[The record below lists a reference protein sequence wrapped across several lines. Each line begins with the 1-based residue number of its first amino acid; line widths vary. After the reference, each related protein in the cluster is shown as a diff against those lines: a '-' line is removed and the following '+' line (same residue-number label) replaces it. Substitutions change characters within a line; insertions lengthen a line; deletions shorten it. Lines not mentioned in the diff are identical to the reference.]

1 MAEGA
6 SGTARHSASSL
17 PKYGET
23 ASSDGVVF
31 LRLALGLA
39 GDNTP
44 FPWQQTLLKRLLDG
58 LEVGVLDIPT
68 GLGKTSVMAIWLV
81 ARAMGAK
88 VPRRM
93 AYVVDRRAVVDQASD
108 VALEL
113 RAFVEQNHQFKE
125 RLQLG
130 DRPLPISTLRGQHV
144 DNREWQNDPSSPAI
158 IVGTVDM
165 VGSRLLF
172 EGYGVSRKM
181 RSYHAGLLGADT
193 LVVLDEAHLV
203 PPFEKLLEAIAEGQ
217 QCYGPRKNSHRL
229 IVPPLN
235 LLSLSATGR
244 ASDRPL
250 LGLED
255 DDFEHPV
262 VVQRLSAEKRVSL
275 AELSEDEQLTEF
287 LAKAAWELADNGR
300 RTERIIIFCD
310 KRKDAEAV
318 KAEIE
323 KFAKGD
329 ARRGLPAEEI
339 EPPELF
345 VGGRRVFEREQAAQ
359 KLKELGFIAGTSTA
373 SKSCRFLIATSAGEV
388 GVDLDADHMVCD
400 LVTWERMIQ
409 RMGRVNRRGGVGRV
423 AEVIVAVPPKPKPK
437 KDVAAALK
445 KAAGDRDDK
454 EVKAIEKFEKELELA
469 RALKKPFDL
478 LPAVAQES
486 LQLDGS
492 LRALRE
498 LKLKASNDSQLAA
511 ILDAATSKTP
521 LRPALTRAVVEAWSL
536 TSLKEHTGRP
546 DIEPWLRGWKDDD
559 PPQTTLVWRN
569 HMPVRTDGKVIRKNV
584 EAFFESARVH
594 ASEQL
599 ETETHDVL
607 EWLAKRAKSLRASQ
621 KNQGGNSD
629 QPSTIENGKVIAL
642 TFSPSGDYRN
652 RFTLEQFDVSGDDKK
667 ALFGKI
673 ARATLVVD
681 TRFAGLKDG
690 LLDSSEK
697 MTPRTADDGQP
708 WLPPADGLPVIRFRV
723 REIHSEHEPVDTP
736 FDSNW
741 QFRSRFVMASDGDGE
756 PSRCLLIEKWK
767 GDSSTEDD
775 RAVGQLQLL
784 SDHQA
789 LAEKLAR
796 RLAKRL
802 GLSPEYE
809 NMLAIAS
816 RLHDEGKRSS
826 RWQRA
831 FNAPIDNVYAKTPRP
846 SPDFVTQLDG
856 YRHEFGSLG
865 AASVD
870 PEFMSLPSEQQDLVL
885 HLIAAHHGFARPVIG
900 VNGCDDAPP
909 SKLQERARDVA
920 LRFARLQ
927 KQWGPW
933 GLAWWESLLRAVDHQ
948 ASREVHAD
956 LPVVKEA
963 H

>member
-1 MAEGA
+1 MGQSKDSRNSSIPHGKATLSEGVA
-6 SGTARHSASSL
+6 L
-17 PKYGET
+17 
-23 ASSDGVVF
+23 
-31 LRLALGLA
+31 LRQVLGLA
-39 GDNTP
+39 EHETP
-44 FPWQQTLLKRLLDG
+44 FPWQEDLLNRLIKG
-58 LEVGVLDIPT
+58 SEVGVLDIPT

-108 VALEL
+108 VALGL
-113 RAFVEQNHQFKE
+113 RAFVEQNYQFKA

-130 DRPLPISTLRGQHV
+130 DSPLPISTLRGQHV
-144 DNREWQNDPSSPAI
+144 DNREWQDDPSSPAI

-181 RSYHAGLLGADT
+181 RPYHAGLLGADT

-217 QCYGPRKNSHRL
+217 QCYGPKEEFHRS
-229 IVPPLN
+229 IVPALK

-244 ASDRPL
+244 ASIRPS
-250 LGLED
+250 LGLGD
-255 DDFEHPV
+255 RDFEHPV
-262 VVQRLSAEKRVSL
+262 VGQRLSANKRLSL
-275 AELSEDEQLTEF
+275 NELTDDEQLTEI
-287 LAKAAWELADNGR
+287 LAKAAWKLADQGR

-318 KAEIE
+318 KVQIE
-323 KFAKGD
+323 KLARGNAKE
-329 ARRGLPAEEI
+329 GLPAQEI

-345 VGGRRVFEREQAAQ
+345 VGGRRIFEREQAAL
-359 KLKELGFIAGTSTA
+359 KLKELGFIAGTTTA
-373 SKSCRFLIATSAGEV
+373 SKKCRFLIATSAGEV
-388 GVDLDADHMVCD
+388 GVDLDADHMVSD

-409 RMGRVNRRGGVGRV
+409 RLGRVNRRGGVDRV
-423 AEVIVAVPPKPKPK
+423 AEVIVAVPPEPKPK

-445 KAAGDRDDK
+445 KAAGERDDK
-454 EVKAIEKFEKELELA
+454 ETKAIEKFERELELA
-469 RALKKPFDL
+469 RALKRPFDL
-478 LPAVAQES
+478 LPADSES
-486 LQLDGS
+486 SVQRDGS
-492 LRALRE
+492 PGALRQ
-498 LKLKASNDSQLAA
+498 LKLKASNDVEMAA

-521 LRPALTRAVVEAWSL
+521 LRPALTRAVVDAWSL

-559 PPQTTLVWRN
+559 PPQTTVVWRS
-569 HMPVRTDGKVIRKNV
+569 HIPVRTDGKVIRRDV
-584 EAFFESARVH
+584 ESFFESAPVH

-599 ETETHDVL
+599 ETETHSVI
-607 EWLAKRAKSLRASQ
+607 EWLTKRAKSLQTPQ
-621 KNQGGNSD
+621 KSDEATSEQPPVIGNRE
-629 QPSTIENGKVIAL
+629 IIAYTL
-642 TFSPSGDYRN
+642 SPNGDYRN
-652 RFTLEQFDVSGDDKK
+652 HFTLDELDASGDDKK

-681 TRFAGLKDG
+681 ARFAGLKDG

-697 MTPRTADDGQP
+697 TRTRTADDAQP
-708 WLPPADGLPVIRFRV
+708 WLPPVNGLPIIRFRV
-723 REIHSEHEPVDTP
+723 KKIDSEHEPADTN
-736 FDSNW
+736 FDGNW
-741 QFRSRFVMASDGDGE
+741 RVRSRFITASDGDGE
-756 PSRCLLIEKWK
+756 ASRWLLIEKWK
-767 GDSSTEDD
+767 GDSTTEDD

-796 RLAKRL
+796 NLAKRL
-802 GLSPEYE
+802 GLSNEYE
-809 NMLAIAS
+809 NMLAIAA
-816 RLHDEGKRSS
+816 RLHDEGKRSA

-831 FNAPIDNVYAKTPRP
+831 FNAPLDDAYAKTPRP
-846 SPDFVTQLDG
+846 SSDFVAQLDG
-856 YRHEFGSLG
+856 YRHEFGSLQT
-865 AASVD
+865 ASAD
-870 PEFMSLPSEQQDLVL
+870 RELLSLSSEQQDLVL
-885 HLIAAHHGFARPVIG
+885 HLIAAHHGFARPTIG
-900 VNGCDDAPP
+900 VDGCEDAPP
-909 SKLQERARDVA
+909 SKLEERARDVA

-927 KQWGPW
+927 KRWGPW

-948 ASREVHAD
+948 ASREVNTASSGI
-956 LPVVKEA
+956 KED